1 MRILILIVALFSF
14 FQAKSQ
20 NVIVSQE
27 GDTLVAI
34 KVDMLKKIV
43 AELVELDQ
51 IKEINEVLEAQ
62 NVELVRISEV
72 KDDVINAQYNQ
83 ITSLSRQQEL
93 SAIMLKSQ
101 TSQLN
106 SANSTIELLRK
117 TNKKEKRRAFF
128 QGTGLGTL
136 VGIIAVGALAIA
148 LK

>member
-1 MRILILIVALFSF
+1 
-14 FQAKSQ
+14 
-20 NVIVSQE
+20 
-27 GDTLVAI
+27 
-34 KVDMLKKIV
+34 MLKKIV

-62 NVELVRISEV
+62 NEELVRISEV
-72 KDDVINAQYNQ
+72 KDDVINAQSNQ

-106 SANSTIELLRK
+106 SANSTIESLRK